1 MKKIILLVTCLSL
14 SFNSSV
20 YANEP
25 KCKFYDLVCKTGKF
39 AKDTKEYQ
47 KKEFEKASKK
57 KKKKINVY

>member
-47 KKEFEKASKK
+47 KKEF
-57 KKKKINVY
+57 